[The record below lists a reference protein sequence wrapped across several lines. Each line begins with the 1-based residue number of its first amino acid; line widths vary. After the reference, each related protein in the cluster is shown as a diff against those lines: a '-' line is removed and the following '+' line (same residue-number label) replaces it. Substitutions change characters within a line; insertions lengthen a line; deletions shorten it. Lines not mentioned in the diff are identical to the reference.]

1 MHWDPWLWIAGVAL
15 AAVVGVTLV
24 WRPLRGAVRARRL
37 ERAKSGFRVARER
50 LEAKFLD
57 RAAATGRPRG
67 LRWVDCDW
75 EDDVTF
81 ARDRHTNQLTA
92 FVGVT
97 VRFEAVEGGPM
108 EGVPAVKNLR
118 NATAMFH
125 YDGAQWGT
133 GGKALFNVNPDEA
146 VARFHDQFELVRAR
160 VT

>member
-1 MHWDPWLWIAGVAL
+1 VNWGGWVLIVGLVAAAGVTAL
-15 AAVVGVTLV
+15 LL
-24 WRPLRGAVRARRL
+24 WRPLHGILQDLQIERARR
-37 ERAKSGFRVARER
+37 AFRMERER

-57 RAAATGRPRG
+57 RAAASGRPRG

-75 EDDVTF
+75 DHDVVF
-81 ARDRHTNQLTA
+81 VRHRRSHQLAA

-97 VRFEAVEGGPM
+97 IRFEAVEGGPM

-125 YDGAQWGT
+125 FDGMRWGT

-146 VARFHDQFELVRAR
+146 IAHYHEQFEPVPTSTA
-160 VT
+160 